1 MNAVSREQE
10 RIIRQ
15 ATDSFLRR
23 TFSTFNANV
32 SKVYLRFADL
42 VNNLSRGLY
51 NHDQSRMLQEAAERH
66 GQPYDATKPF
76 VPFELCRDLTAAV
89 DTNLISAAEVVEPA
103 SILKPYSVTA
113 QLGIEIDT
121 GLQGNVVVP
130 WVSTA
135 STGYWLANEASTI
148 TETAPVVSAKTLK
161 PKQVGAFCEISRQ
174 LALQTNAERF
184 VGPEMLR
191 TVGTLIDQAV
201 LAGATAN
208 NQPEGL
214 RNATGLQILTGTS
227 LTGASAN
234 SMLQLSADEDAP
246 DDSIAFLGTPTVR
259 KVLQGREK
267 ASGNGFVWDDNQVAG
282 RPARV
287 TKDLPAGSLV
297 VGPWPEIYLGIWGGF
312 VLEVNPFGQTQ
323 FRAGVIQCRVLV
335 SCDVAIRNP
344 GAFVWTEGV
353 T

>member
-1 MNAVSREQE
+1 MNAVSPEQE

-32 SKVYLRFADL
+32 SKVRVRFADL

-51 NHDQSRMLQEAAERH
+51 NHDQSRILQEAAERH

-76 VPFELCRDLTAAV
+76 VAFELCRDLTATV
-89 DTNLISAAEVVEPA
+89 DTNLISAADVVDPA
-103 SILKPYSVTA
+103 DTLRPYSVTG

-121 GLQGNVVVP
+121 GLQGNTVVP

-148 TETAPVVSAKTLK
+148 TETASVLSAKVLK
-161 PKQVGAFCEISRQ
+161 PRQVGAFCEISRQ

-201 LAGATAN
+201 LVGGATSNA
-208 NQPEGL
+208 PDGL
-214 RNATGLQILTGTS
+214 FYASGLQKVTGTS

-234 SMLQLSADEDAP
+234 SMLQLSADEDAQ
-246 DDSIAFLGTPTVR
+246 DAAISFLGTPTVR

-267 ASGNGFVWDDNQVAG
+267 ASGNGFVWDNNQVAG
-282 RPARV
+282 RPAAV
-287 TKDLPAGSLV
+287 TTDLPAGSLV

-323 FRAGVIQCRVLV
+323 FRAGIIQCRVLV
-335 SCDVAIRNP
+335 SCDVAIRNAN
-344 GAFVWTEGV
+344 AFVWAESV